1 MKNDR
6 GQTLIL
12 FIFILPIIL
21 SLVLLL
27 INYSVLSSE
36 KLRLENNIKSAIE
49 YGLNLKL
56 NNLAIEDGYL
66 TNDEIKNK
74 LDYLLKQNIT
84 YDTLDI
90 LVNDTSITVTLTKK
104 NNSFTKILAFFPNYI
119 ELKFYGTINNSQI
132 KIERR

>member
-90 LVNDTSITVTLTKK
+90 LVNDTSITITLTKK

-119 ELKFYGTINNSQI
+119 EFKFYGTINNGQI

>member
-1 MKNDR
+1 MKNNH

-36 KLRLENNIKSAIE
+36 KLKLENNLKSAIE

-56 NNLAIEDGYL
+56 NNTAIEDGYL

-74 LDYLLKQNIT
+74 IDYLLKQNIT

-90 LVNDTSITVTLTKK
+90 IVNDTNIMITLTKK
-104 NNSFTKILAFFPNYI
+104 NDSFTKILAFFPNYI
-119 ELKFYGTINNSQI
+119 ELKFYGMIQNDQI

>member
-1 MKNDR
+1 MKNNH

-12 FIFILPIIL
+12 FIFILPIVV

-27 INYSVLSSE
+27 INYSILSSE
-36 KLRLENNIKSAIE
+36 KIKLENNLKSAIE

-56 NNLAIEDGYL
+56 NNTAIDL

-90 LVNDTSITVTLTKK
+90 TVNDKSIMIALTKK
-104 NNSFTKILAFFPNYI
+104 NASFTKIFAFFPNNI
-119 ELKFYGTINNSQI
+119 ELKFYGTINNGQI

>member
-1 MKNDR
+1 MKNNH
-6 GQTLIL
+6 GQTLVL

-36 KLRLENNIKSAIE
+36 KLKLENNIKSAIE

-56 NNLAIEDGYL
+56 NNIAIEDGYL

-90 LVNDTSITVTLTKK
+90 IVNDTNIMITLTKK
-104 NNSFTKILAFFPNYI
+104 NDSFTKILAFFPNDI
-119 ELKFYGTINNSQI
+119 ELKFYGMIQNDQI